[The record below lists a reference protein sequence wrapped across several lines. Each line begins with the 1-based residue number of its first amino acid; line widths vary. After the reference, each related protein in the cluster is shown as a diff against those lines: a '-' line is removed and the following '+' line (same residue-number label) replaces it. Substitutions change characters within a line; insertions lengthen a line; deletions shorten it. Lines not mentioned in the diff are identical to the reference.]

1 MQNSDQIKLFLIV
14 TTLLIL
20 FLVALI
26 SVILFLYQK
35 KRISFIKEFEAM
47 KLDYEKNLLKTQL
60 EIQEHTFKNI
70 SQEIHDNISLSLT
83 LAKLNLNTLDIEDKP
98 TLPHS
103 IKNVVSLIS
112 TAINDLSNISKSLN
126 SEAISSHGL
135 INALQVEI
143 EKIMRCGKHEV
154 KFDITGEPIYLD
166 PQKELVL
173 FRITQEAL
181 NNIIKHANATT
192 IWLRL
197 HYHNGQVDLNVED
210 NGIGFNLEMVKL
222 NGDHVMRAGLH
233 NMTSRADLIKGTC
246 RIETEPT
253 IGTKIFV
260 TAPV

>member
-1 MQNSDQIKLFLIV
+1 MQTNDQIKLFLIV

-26 SVILFLYQK
+26 TVILFLYQK
-35 KRISFIKEFEAM
+35 KRISFIKEFETM
-47 KLDYEKNLLKTQL
+47 KMDYEKNLLKTQL

-83 LAKLNLNTLDIEDKP
+83 LAKLNLNTLDTDDKR
-98 TLPHS
+98 TIPHS
-103 IKNVVSLIS
+103 IKNVVGLIS

-154 KFDITGEPIYLD
+154 KFDITGEPIYLE

-181 NNIIKHANATT
+181 NNIIKHANATN

-210 NGIGFNLEMVKL
+210 NGIGFNPEKVRL
-222 NGDHVMRAGLH
+222 NGDHIMRAGLH

-246 RIETEPT
+246 RVESEPMV
-253 IGTKIFV
+253 GTKIFI

>member
-1 MQNSDQIKLFLIV
+1 MQNSDQIRLFLIV

-35 KRISFIKEFEAM
+35 KRISFIKEFETM
-47 KLDYEKNLLKTQL
+47 KMDYEKNLLKTQL

-83 LAKLNLNTLDIEDKP
+83 LAKLNLNTLNVNDRRS
-98 TLPHS
+98 LPES
-103 IKNVVSLIS
+103 IKNTVSLIGI
-112 TAINDLSNISKSLN
+112 AIDDLSNISKSLN
-126 SEAISSHGL
+126 SEVISSHGL
-135 INALQVEI
+135 ISALQVEI
-143 EKIMRCGKHEV
+143 EKIMKCGKHEV
-154 KFDITGEPIYLD
+154 KFDITGEPVYLN

-181 NNIIKHANATT
+181 NNILKHANATH

-210 NGIGFNLEMVKL
+210 NGIGFNLESVQPHQDNK
-222 NGDHVMRAGLH
+222 MRAGLN

-246 RIETEPT
+246 RIETEPMA
-253 IGTKIFV
+253 GTKIFV
-260 TAPV
+260 TAPI